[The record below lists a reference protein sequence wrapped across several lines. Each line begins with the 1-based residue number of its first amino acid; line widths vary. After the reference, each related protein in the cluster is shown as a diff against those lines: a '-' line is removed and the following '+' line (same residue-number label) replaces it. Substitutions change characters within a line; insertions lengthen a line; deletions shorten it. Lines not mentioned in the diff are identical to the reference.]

1 MFSLS
6 RESEQDLTHGLLDMV
21 GKYLDAREK
30 VKPRLLGLITAQQIK
45 DELDVEYKTLK
56 RWEDN
61 GLRRYQ
67 PPLEDTKKIFYR
79 VSDVLKFLGV
89 ESGKI

>member
-1 MFSLS
+1 
-6 RESEQDLTHGLLDMV
+6 
-21 GKYLDAREK
+21 AREK
-30 VKPRLLGLITAQQIK
+30 VKPRTLGLITAQQVK
-45 DELDVEYKTLK
+45 DELGIKDKTLK

-67 PPLEDTKKIFYR
+67 PPLEDTRKIFYR

-89 ESGKI
+89 ENGKN

>member
-6 RESEQDLTHGLLDMV
+6 KESEQDLTQGVLELV
-21 GKYLDAREK
+21 GSYLKACEQPP
-30 VKPRLLGLITAQQIK
+30 PRLLGLITAQQVK
-45 DELDVEYKTLK
+45 DELGIKDKTLK

-67 PPLEDTKKIFYR
+67 PPLEDTRKVFYR
-79 VSDVLKFLGV
+79 VSDILVFLGV
-89 ESGKI
+89 ENGKV

>member
-6 RESEQDLTHGLLDMV
+6 RESEQDLTNGLLDMV
-21 GKYLDAREK
+21 GKYLEAREM
-30 VKPRLLGLITAQQIK
+30 VKPRVTGLITAQQVK
-45 DELDVEYKTLK
+45 DELDIEYKTLK

-67 PPLEDTKKIFYR
+67 PPIEDTKKIFYR
-79 VSDVLKFLGV
+79 ISDILIFLGV
-89 ESGKI
+89 ENGKV

>member
-6 RESEQDLTHGLLDMV
+6 KESEHDLTHGLLEIV
-21 GKYLDAREK
+21 EKYLEGREK
-30 VKPRLLGLITAQQIK
+30 VQPRALGLITAQQMK
-45 DELDVEYKTLK
+45 EELDVEYKTLQ
-56 RWEDN
+56 RWEKN

-79 VSDVLKFLGV
+79 VSDVLKFLGA
-89 ESGKI
+89 ENGR

>member
-56 RWEDN
+56 RWEDS

-89 ESGKI
+89 ENGKI

>member
-6 RESEQDLTHGLLDMV
+6 KESEQDLTQGVLELV
-21 GKYLDAREK
+21 GNYLEVREQTQ
-30 VKPRLLGLITAQQIK
+30 PRLLGLITAQQIK
-45 DELDVEYKTLK
+45 DELGIKANTLK

-67 PPLEDTKKIFYR
+67 PPLEDTRKHYYK
-79 VSDVLKFLGV
+79 VSDILIFLGV
-89 ESGKI
+89 DT

>member
-21 GKYLDAREK
+21 GKYLEAREK
-30 VKPRLLGLITAQQIK
+30 VKPRTLGLITAQQIK

-56 RWEDN
+56 RWEDS

-89 ESGKI
+89 ENGR

>member
-6 RESEQDLTHGLLDMV
+6 KESEQDLTHGVLELV
-21 GKYLDAREK
+21 ESYLEAREK

-89 ESGKI
+89 ESGKN

>member
-6 RESEQDLTHGLLDMV
+6 RESEQDLTNGLLDMV
-21 GKYLDAREK
+21 GKYLEAREM
-30 VKPRLLGLITAQQIK
+30 VKPRLTGLITAKQVK
-45 DELDVEYKTLK
+45 DELGIKDKTLK

-67 PPLEDTKKIFYR
+67 PPIEDTKKIFYR
-79 VSDVLKFLGV
+79 VSDILIFLGV
-89 ESGKI
+89 ENGR

>member
-6 RESEQDLTHGLLDMV
+6 KESEQDLTQGLLELV
-21 GKYLDAREK
+21 GSYLEAHEQTQ
-30 VKPRLLGLITAQQIK
+30 PRLLGLITAQQVK
-45 DELDVEYKTLK
+45 DELDIKGKTLK

-67 PPLEDTKKIFYR
+67 PPLEDTRKIFYR
-79 VSDVLKFLGV
+79 VSDILVFLGV
-89 ESGKI
+89 EN

>member
-30 VKPRLLGLITAQQIK
+30 VKPRTLGLITAQQIK
-45 DELDVEYKTLK
+45 DELDVDYKTLK

-89 ESGKI
+89 ESGKN

>member
-30 VKPRLLGLITAQQIK
+30 VKPRTLGLMTAEQLK
-45 DELDVEYKTLK
+45 NELDIEYKTLQ
-56 RWEDN
+56 RWEKH
-61 GLRRYQ
+61 GLKRYQ

-89 ESGKI
+89 ENGR

>member
-6 RESEQDLTHGLLDMV
+6 RESEHDLTHGLLEIV
-21 GKYLDAREK
+21 EKYLDGREK
-30 VKPRLLGLITAQQIK
+30 VQPKALGLITAQQIK
-45 DELDVEYKTLK
+45 EELEIEYKTLK

-89 ESGKI
+89 ENGKN

>member
-6 RESEQDLTHGLLDMV
+6 KESEQDLAHGVLKLV
-21 GKYLDAREK
+21 GSYLDAREK
-30 VKPRLLGLITAQQIK
+30 VKPRTLGLITAQQVKEELGIK
-45 DELDVEYKTLK
+45 SKTLK

-67 PPLEDTKKIFYR
+67 PPLEDTRKVFYR
-79 VSDVLKFLGV
+79 VSDILIFLGV
-89 ESGKI
+89 ENGKV

>member
-6 RESEQDLTHGLLDMV
+6 KESEQDLTHGVLELV
-21 GKYLDAREK
+21 GHYLEAREQPQ
-30 VKPRLLGLITAQQIK
+30 PRLLGLITAQQVQ
-45 DELDVEYKTLK
+45 DELGIKYKTLK

-67 PPLEDTKKIFYR
+67 PPLEDTRKVFYR
-79 VSDVLKFLGV
+79 VSDLLIFLGV
-89 ESGKI
+89 EKRGN

>member
-21 GKYLDAREK
+21 GKYLEAREK

-89 ESGKI
+89 ENGKI

>member
-6 RESEQDLTHGLLDMV
+6 KESEYELTHGVLKLV
-21 GKYLDAREK
+21 ENYLEARDT
-30 VKPRLLGLITAQQIK
+30 VKPRLTGLITAQQAME
-45 DELDVEYKTLK
+45 ELDVKYKTLQK
-56 RWEDN
+56 WEGA

-67 PPLEDTKKIFYR
+67 PPLEDTRKIYYR

-89 ESGKI
+89 ENG

>member
-30 VKPRLLGLITAQQIK
+30 VKPRTLGLITAQQIK

-89 ESGKI
+89 ENGKI

>member
-6 RESEQDLTHGLLDMV
+6 KESEQDLTQGVLELV
-21 GKYLDAREK
+21 GNYLEVREQTQ
-30 VKPRLLGLITAQQIK
+30 PRLLGLITAQQIK
-45 DELDVEYKTLK
+45 DELGIKAKTLK

-67 PPLEDTKKIFYR
+67 PPLEDTRKHYYK
-79 VSDVLKFLGV
+79 VSDILIFWGV
-89 ESGKI
+89 DT